1 MVNRFKFS
9 LLSVIFVLVVL
20 MSSVGV
26 FAALSTSD
34 FTISLLD
41 QNPDPVEPGETVRI
55 EIQIQNDGTSTDDDV
70 IVHIEPSYP
79 LSVYGDSEVNIGR
92 LRSGSLSQSVEFDL
106 LVANG
111 AIEGNAEFD
120 VYLELA
126 GTEAFERTTLTV
138 DIDTYD
144 ARLDISNVELDPM
157 PVLAGQEASL
167 IVTLSNKA
175 DSLLK
180 SITASL
186 DFDDDDLP
194 FAPYQSSS
202 EKTVGNLGA
211 GNAVGLQYKI
221 YVDPSAEPG
230 LYKVPLTLDYSDN
243 AGASYS
249 TEELVTIL
257 VGANLDLDIQ
267 VRNSEIW
274 RGAKTGDVTFEIQN
288 KGLGEI
294 KSATL
299 SLVDS
304 TDGSYEVIGSQS
316 SFYLGNVDADDT
328 ETEELTLKINSRK
341 DVELIVMLSYLD
353 SLNVE
358 QSEEFIVNLAVPSK
372 SEAVAL
378 GLTNGSGVG
387 KFVVLLI
394 LAGAGYW
401 YWRKK
406 KKQKESLAEKSIH
419 HATSKVSGSSSKGK
433 KR

>member
-1 MVNRFKFS
+1 M
-9 LLSVIFVLVVL
+9 
-20 MSSVGV
+20 
-26 FAALSTSD
+26 
-34 FTISLLD
+34 
-41 QNPDPVEPGETVRI
+41 
-55 EIQIQNDGTSTDDDV
+55 
-70 IVHIEPSYP
+70 
-79 LSVYGDSEVNIGR
+79 
-92 LRSGSLSQSVEFDL
+92 
-106 LVANG
+106 
-111 AIEGNAEFD
+111 
-120 VYLELA
+120 A